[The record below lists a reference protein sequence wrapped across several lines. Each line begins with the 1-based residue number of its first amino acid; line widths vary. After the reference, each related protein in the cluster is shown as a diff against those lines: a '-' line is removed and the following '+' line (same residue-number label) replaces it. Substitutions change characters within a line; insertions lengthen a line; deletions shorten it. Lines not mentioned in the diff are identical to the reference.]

1 MELFKVEDVNGQL
14 SYEITLG
21 CSYNEYM
28 FVCTIE
34 GFIYR
39 YKIIQ
44 NKERNS
50 NNIELKFLDSCLIKK
65 DKKISKIIIV
75 ECDNTFILLIL
86 IDDHIYFIKNSNF
99 PNYNLIS
106 KNVDLFTIN
115 ENRRFE
121 LLLYGQK
128 KKKLYFY
135 KYVDNNYKL
144 YKDMQCLD
152 ILTCFLWINNSL
164 FLAINKNYYLQDLC
178 NNRHTNNNN
187 NRVLLYSHEFEQT
200 YKYITLINIHEIFI
214 VCDLNIGVFYDV
226 ETSMPSRKNTI
237 ILPSNIIQLI
247 SFRFF
252 LCCLSSK
259 GVLNFY
265 NTNNQQHIQTID
277 IKNEIN
283 LVVNFVSIGGRNML
297 GELFNF
303 ENNDEYDLY
312 NSNNNC
318 GFSNFDD
325 FGQEKKSPKKILNFK
340 EILNETVMTNIKGN
354 KKKYGLNILDSKD
367 IKYENSEYNIDEE
380 KMEMVKLLSIS
391 DEHNYLKN
399 CLYIINNNFIK
410 VIKCIELY
418 KHLPKCIEQNKIETG
433 FLLIENNNFENE
445 MDKINIL
452 HEYNKACAYFYFK
465 KLNFSL
471 AFMLFEKVDINIF
484 FLLSFWA
491 NYFNSSFKKYD
502 NEKDIYLHP
511 QDKTNDI
518 KTIEENISKPFK
530 QFVPIVCTIYE
541 LIERGY
547 HIYSQNTMKS
557 YMDTHI
563 NENDNNFIS
572 KQKILSIAN
581 ICLTKY
587 ILKKRDFFIENKY
600 DIKIERNIWENI
612 TMPKHKEKQIEES
625 SITQSL
631 SSEYIYIDELIDNI
645 LIKLMVNN
653 NYKNFTQFIMK
664 TPNLNLNINECIQY
678 LKENHKF
685 IETILIY
692 IRFHNFDVAI
702 KMCISFL
709 HYYKL
714 KENNDQNDVLQNEHI
729 DYGYSYMGY
738 EKNGDDQDMWW
749 CKMLDEKN
757 FKNNIERSNTFHSI
771 LKEIYNVLIILNG
784 NVHLINIEESGI
796 KKLFEY
802 SFPFLLKYNE
812 KLFYDFIINNNLILR
827 PHEILLT
834 FKKLQDIKLK
844 KKINYYIQKYVMN
857 YIKYDKKNKNVNAI
871 LLELYINDSEK
882 PVQVRQKKI
891 LKMLRSNYPID
902 TNHIIQM
909 IENKNFNL
917 VTALL
922 YGRIHKHYESLEILC
937 EEDLGI
943 CEKYCHYYSFMLKCF
958 VKGLKKEKYESIFSS
973 IYNNDKTIYQKLV
986 NEKNKNNDI
995 STNNEYK
1002 QDDKTVKKNK
1012 KKANKISDAFIKDI
1026 IKEYHKYSYI
1036 TMNKNSLEKI
1046 KKLNNLNKINDEN
1059 IQNKEENIKKEY
1071 DYMLHLIGN
1080 EKNSSNDD
1088 DNYDIT
1094 NYYDNDEICDY
1105 SSQNTETNAST
1116 NYQHFT
1122 DIENENTSDSLIID
1136 YSDEKNNINI
1146 QEQGF
1151 AKKKKKKKNG
1161 EISIMGKKSQNSK
1174 LKKKKDKYKKL
1185 LGNSSQNQDID
1196 LLEYFHVYNENKCRS
1211 CGFFFLFIKVCMDK
1225 YKNKNTCEIK
1235 KEIYKNYIIYIL
1247 NKYANH
1253 NDLNNI
1259 YIFKMIP
1266 ENWKISKISN
1276 YVNFYL
1282 RKKLNTR
1289 TNLEIYH
1296 NLIKSSYLNVT
1307 YNLIKKKE
1315 EKILIQDSIVC
1326 NVCNTLIEE
1335 KEFVY
1340 FSENVVLHIKCVC
1353 KYNTAKLT

>member
-1 MELFKVEDVNGQL
+1 MELFKVEDVNCQL
-14 SYEITLG
+14 NYEITLG

-28 FVCTIE
+28 FVCTID
-34 GFIYR
+34 GYIYR
-39 YKIIQ
+39 YKIFQ
-44 NKERNS
+44 NKEKN
-50 NNIELKFLDSCLIKK
+50 NNIELTYVDSCLIKK
-65 DKKISKIIIV
+65 DKKINKIIIV

-99 PNYNLIS
+99 PNYKIIS
-106 KNVDLFTIN
+106 KNIDLFTIN
-115 ENRRFE
+115 ESRRFE

-144 YKDMQCLD
+144 YKDIQFLD
-152 ILTCFLWINNSL
+152 ILTSFLWINNSL
-164 FLAINKNYYLQDLC
+164 FLAINKNYYLQNLS
-178 NNRHTNNNN
+178 NNNDN

-200 YKYITLINIHEIFI
+200 YKYITLINLCEIFI

-237 ILPSNIIQLI
+237 ILPSNIIQLL

-252 LCCLSSK
+252 LCCLNSR

-265 NTNNQQHIQTID
+265 NTNNQQHIQTI
-277 IKNEIN
+277 EIN
-283 LVVNFVSIGGRNML
+283 SGIENGIKSGIKGEIKGGIENGIKGEVKLVVNFSSIGGRNMF

-303 ENNDEYDLY
+303 ENSYENSYENRYD
-312 NSNNNC
+312 
-318 GFSNFDD
+318 GIR
-325 FGQEKKSPKKILNFK
+325 QEKKSPKKMLNFK
-340 EILNETVMTNIKGN
+340 QAFSESVITNVKGN
-354 KKKYGLNILDSKD
+354 TKQYGLNILDNKD
-367 IKYENSEYNIDEE
+367 IEYNNDEE

-391 DEHNYLKN
+391 DENNYLKN
-399 CLYIINNNFIK
+399 SLYIINNNFIN

-418 KHLPKCIEQNKIETG
+418 KYLPKCIEQNKIETG

-445 MDKINIL
+445 IDKINIL
-452 HEYNKACAYFYFK
+452 NEYNKACAYFYFK

-471 AFMLFEKVDINIF
+471 AFMLFEKVNINIF

-502 NEKDIYLHP
+502 NEQDIYLYS
-511 QDKTNDI
+511 KNKINDI
-518 KTIEENISKPFK
+518 KNIEENINKQFK
-530 QFVPIVCTIYE
+530 QFLPIISTIYE
-541 LIERGY
+541 LIEQEY
-547 HIYSQNTMKS
+547 HLYSQNVTKS
-557 YMDTHI
+557 YMDPHI
-563 NENDNNFIS
+563 NENDNNFLS
-572 KQKILSIAN
+572 KKKILNIAN
-581 ICLTKY
+581 ICLIKY
-587 ILKKRDFFIENKY
+587 LLKKRDFFIENKY
-600 DIKIERNIWENI
+600 DIKIDRAIWQNIAATPNHRESP
-612 TMPKHKEKQIEES
+612 THPMPTQPMPTQPIPN
-625 SITQSL
+625 QSL
-631 SSEYIYIDELIDNI
+631 PPHHLSYKYIHIDELIDNI
-645 LIKLMVNN
+645 LIKLMVSS
-653 NYKNFTQFIMK
+653 NYKNLSPFIMK
-664 TPNLNLNINECIQY
+664 TSNLNLDVNECIEY
-678 LKENHKF
+678 LKENQKF
-685 IETILIY
+685 IEIILIN

-709 HYYKL
+709 HYYKMV
-714 KENNDQNDVLQNEHI
+714 EDSDSLQHDHSNME
-729 DYGYSYMGY
+729 Y

-749 CKMLDEKN
+749 CKMLDEKK
-757 FKNNIERSNTFHSI
+757 FKNNIERSKAFHSI
-771 LKEIYNVLIILNG
+771 LKEIYNVLIILNN
-784 NVHLINIEESGI
+784 NVHLINIEKSGI
-796 KKLFEY
+796 KKLFEC

-937 EEDLGI
+937 EEDLGM
-943 CEKYCHYYSFMLKCF
+943 CEKYCHYYSFMLKNF

-986 NEKNKNNDI
+986 NEKNSNNDL
-995 STNNEYK
+995 STNDEYK
-1002 QDDKTVKKNK
+1002 QDDKIVKEKKNNK
-1012 KKANKISDAFIKDI
+1012 KKADKISDLFIKDI

-1088 DNYDIT
+1088 DTT
-1094 NYYDNDEICDY
+1094 NYYDNNPSYGY
-1105 SSQNTETNAST
+1105 SSQNSETNKST

-1122 DIENENTSDSLIID
+1122 DIENENTSDNLIID
-1136 YSDEKNNINI
+1136 YSDENNNIKE
-1146 QEQGF
+1146 QEF
-1151 AKKKKKKKNG
+1151 AKKKKKKK
-1161 EISIMGKKSQNSK
+1161 
-1174 LKKKKDKYKKL
+1174 
-1185 LGNSSQNQDID
+1185 
-1196 LLEYFHVYNENKCRS
+1196 
-1211 CGFFFLFIKVCMDK
+1211 
-1225 YKNKNTCEIK
+1225 
-1235 KEIYKNYIIYIL
+1235 
-1247 NKYANH
+1247 
-1253 NDLNNI
+1253 
-1259 YIFKMIP
+1259 
-1266 ENWKISKISN
+1266 
-1276 YVNFYL
+1276 
-1282 RKKLNTR
+1282 
-1289 TNLEIYH
+1289 
-1296 NLIKSSYLNVT
+1296 
-1307 YNLIKKKE
+1307 
-1315 EKILIQDSIVC
+1315 
-1326 NVCNTLIEE
+1326 
-1335 KEFVY
+1335 
-1340 FSENVVLHIKCVC
+1340 
-1353 KYNTAKLT
+1353 